1 MLWLSTFSTPET
13 NLLLYNTI
21 SMKTVSQS
29 PYSGKKKSCHK
40 QLAASMIQY
49 CCSSKDEAL
58 TTIDTHDTHD
68 QDHQEETIPAAHSG
82 YCKENCCVLV
92 VGYSMLKGTE
102 ATDLSRLPSIGLTGS
117 LERSVASWEPR
128 SGALPRECW
137 SLSRAQTI
145 IHYCSLMWTWMILEA
160 RTRAESKTIKP
171 WEHKWRRPEGSRVQN
186 GIAHAIATIWRKAN
200 QNSDKC
206 SRCCLAWL

>member
-92 VGYSMLKGTE
+92 VGYSMLKGT
-102 ATDLSRLPSIGLTGS
+102 DRK
-117 LERSVASWEPR
+117 SV
-128 SGALPRECW
+128 
-137 SLSRAQTI
+137 
-145 IHYCSLMWTWMILEA
+145 
-160 RTRAESKTIKP
+160 
-171 WEHKWRRPEGSRVQN
+171 V
-186 GIAHAIATIWRKAN
+186 
-200 QNSDKC
+200 
-206 SRCCLAWL
+206 